1 MTKSTYLIA
10 RVTPEERARVAAQAK
25 ALGVSVSELLRQA
38 VGLKPPASP
47 SARSRATYA
56 DPTSPWSPRTR
67 AP

>member
-38 VGLKPPASP
+38 VGLAHAPK
-47 SARSRATYA
+47 ARA
-56 DPTSPWSPRTR
+56 
-67 AP
+67 